1 DVRGGGW
8 IESFVQDLRFGARM
22 VGKNPA
28 VAVVAVVTLA
38 LGIGSTTAVF
48 SLVNAILLRPLP
60 VSRPGELSALYSD
73 RRDSEGVGD
82 WSYPHFRELR
92 DRSGIFAGLAAQAG
106 ANLSV
111 TIGDRAEL
119 LWANIVSEDYFAVLG
134 MTPALGRLLLPED
147 DRGHGSDP
155 IAVLSYETWQAR
167 FGGDPAVV
175 GRGVRVNG
183 HPFTIVGVAPR
194 GFHGTRLFGYWA
206 EMWVPLMMY

>member
-1 DVRGGGW
+1 MLPVVRTLLARVRALWQSNRIHDEIADEIRFHLESRTEEYLRRGMSLEDAREEAQRRFGRSLHIREAGYDVRGGGW

-60 VSRPGELSALYSD
+60 VSRPGELSALYGD
-73 RRDSEGVGD
+73 RRGSEGVGD

-92 DRSGIFAGLAAQAG
+92 DRSGSFAGLAAQAG

-134 MTPALGRLLLPED
+134 MTPALGRLLLP
-147 DRGHGSDP
+147 
-155 IAVLSYETWQAR
+155 
-167 FGGDPAVV
+167 
-175 GRGVRVNG
+175 
-183 HPFTIVGVAPR
+183 
-194 GFHGTRLFGYWA
+194 
-206 EMWVPLMMY
+206 